1 MRSDFSCLRSSLRSP
16 QDPVISWP
24 LRRVLLP
31 GRSWAACLGRVI
43 VGMGLMMFLV
53 AFSLGDVVLA
63 SPALFLI
70 LKLSGIGF
78 LFWLA
83 WQIASAGHSDATA
96 ERQPLGFVGA
106 AAFQWIN
113 PKSPLHML
121 PDGSFACMEQ
131 S

>member
-31 GRSWAACLGRVI
+31 GCSRTACLGRVI

-70 LKLSGIGF
+70 LKREWHRLSV
-78 LFWLA
+78 LA
-83 WQIASAGHSDATA
+83 RVADRLSRAQRRH
-96 ERQPLGFVGA
+96 R
-106 AAFQWIN
+106 
-113 PKSPLHML
+113 
-121 PDGSFACMEQ
+121 
-131 S
+131 